1 MEGRCHVSAGLPSS
15 EGEELHAL
23 YAQQLAVQRQG
34 GEGGGGG
41 GGGAAAAANA
51 LQAVPRVRELVGQL
65 LRLLRYESS
74 LQAAD
79 PAIWARELRL
89 RMFRNDF
96 GWRSEAGAL
105 GVVQGAPVEP
115 AAVAL
120 EHGSAAIV
128 DLEGDTA
135 RSSYYRTGDG
145 LNRGYQGAMHLGAM
159 LRDLATQPRGD
170 AWHEALQRKRR
181 EGAALSRAVEQNS
194 LEAAVREVLLM
205 SGNSL
210 EDRIQIA

>member
-1 MEGRCHVSAGLPSS
+1 
-15 EGEELHAL
+15 
-23 YAQQLAVQRQG
+23 
-34 GEGGGGG
+34 
-41 GGGAAAAANA
+41 
-51 LQAVPRVRELVGQL
+51 
-65 LRLLRYESS
+65 
-74 LQAAD
+74 
-79 PAIWARELRL
+79 
-89 RMFRNDF
+89 MFRNDF

-181 EGAALSRAVEQNS
+181 EGAALSRAVEQVPLPCYVFTGAPS
-194 LEAAVREVLLM
+194 LLNHALPFDSKGSEVPLPCKWHALPCK
-205 SGNSL
+205 
-210 EDRIQIA
+210 